1 VRDIRH
7 FRSFFLTHKNIL
19 RHMVCCIYE
28 CENLSKRQACYT
40 KLEVKVTEARERK
53 YYQFIILTVALG
65 VGDALGGR
73 GKCS

>member
-28 CENLSKRQACYT
+28 CYKLSKR